1 MQHSRSKRSVHVTHH
16 GKRYPHETP
25 IEVKIGWFVPP
36 PIWGMDWVLEIWY
49 LVKIIY
55 VQPIDIDHDHLSKT
69 FIAPMSVP
77 GAPYGKVGVA
87 RDNKLHS
94 YALLPKTIPA
104 TSPKL
109 HDSSI
114 GGFQQRSRR
123 LRFLLGVEGTL
134 NVLYYNFREKPPRY
148 PLGLFLRG
156 NPAGVAIQRSADS
169 SRKRAPPSG
178 TPTRI
183 IVGIAYMSTPRSACL
198 EYEWFGACIFL

>member
-77 GAPYGKVGVA
+77 GAPYGKCVTHNHRSQSTKVVVCRVGVA

-109 HDSSI
+109 H
-114 GGFQQRSRR
+114 
-123 LRFLLGVEGTL
+123 VT
-134 NVLYYNFREKPPRY
+134 
-148 PLGLFLRG
+148 
-156 NPAGVAIQRSADS
+156 
-169 SRKRAPPSG
+169 
-178 TPTRI
+178 
-183 IVGIAYMSTPRSACL
+183 
-198 EYEWFGACIFL
+198 